1 MLVGCFFLMVI
12 LLEFHMGR
20 YRDDDHREDA
30 HHFTYRA
37 YVLLFVI
44 WVRWPE
50 KNLLLF
56 VESESSISKL
66 WNLRDVKNA
75 DSDRM
80 FDVLLVINSRIS
92 SFYKMLRK
100 LYKFSKRLFLM
111 FFERYSI

>member
-1 MLVGCFFLMVI
+1 
-12 LLEFHMGR
+12 MGR
-20 YRDDDHREDA
+20 EI
-30 HHFTYRA
+30 
-37 YVLLFVI
+37 YVSCIRGTFCYLDRVAG
-44 WVRWPE
+44 

-56 VESESSISKL
+56 VESKSSISKL

-80 FDVLLVINSRIS
+80 LDVLLVINSRIS

-100 LYKFSKRLFLM
+100 IYKFSKRLFLM